1 MLKKEITYEDL
12 FDETTKTETH
22 YFNLT
27 RAELIEFDADYPPL
41 GAFKYLS
48 NMTEDPANNTGKI
61 IAAFKDLILRSYGV
75 RTPDG
80 RFVKSQEL
88 RDAFAATDAYSALF
102 LEITQNEEAAAAFIN
117 GVAPK
122 PDKNPQAV
130 APALG

>member
-1 MLKKEITYEDL
+1 MLKKDITFEDL
-12 FDETTKTETH
+12 FTGEQKTETH

-27 RAELIEFDADYPPL
+27 KAELIEFDADYPPL

-48 NMTEDPANNTGKI
+48 NMTEEPEKNTGKI

-80 RFVKSQEL
+80 RFVKSKEL
-88 RDAFAATDAYSALF
+88 REAFSGTDAYSALF

-130 APALG
+130 APAIG